1 MDKENKDNHT
11 LRVFEAFA
19 GIGAQAS
26 ALDRMG
32 INYKIVG
39 ISEWFIDAIECYAA
53 IHCDNVEVEMP
64 TDIQTIDEYLS
75 KFTFSATSVKPTN
88 IKRLTEDQRRDLYRA
103 NKQANNFGSI
113 TDIKGTDLPEIDLLV
128 YSFPCQDLSTGGLG
142 KGMKKGSGT
151 RSGLLWEIERI
162 LTELKDIDH
171 LPEYLL
177 LENVKTIKADKHIK
191 DLNQWL
197 DFLESM
203 GYANTKCM
211 ILNSL
216 DFGVPQ
222 DRERAFIISH
232 LGDTLDVVNKIEA
245 AKKERKF
252 KIRKFI
258 KSNYKNPIYKLE
270 ADIAQLNKT
279 PSRDVMWAINGKTI
293 SNHMIVR
300 TITCNMDR
308 THTAA
313 LFKYN
318 GPKGDTYRR
327 LTMREAFLLMGFTE
341 KEYAKASSLN
351 FSYRKLNKLI
361 GNSIVV
367 NRLIWDLQE
376 VPSCIDEDIAAISKI
391 AFDVMYDESRPT
403 ANIESYCK
411 REECWTNV
419 AKQNYTLSE
428 DGYGVLITPA
438 EKQEESVRAKKDQRI
453 ASGIEDELG
462 IFRKGSDYWKSLAEK
477 GKSQNVLSSKDL
489 SIIDN
494 AVKYC
499 EFVYTSL
506 YPKQVKEIINVL
518 NKLKENGIE

>member
-1 MDKENKDNHT
+1 MDRNSKKEST
-11 LRVFEAFA
+11 LKVFEAFA

-26 ALDRMG
+26 ALDHMG
-32 INYKIVG
+32 INYEIVG

-53 IHCDNVEVEMP
+53 IHCDGVEIEMP
-64 TDIQTIDEYLS
+64 TDIKEIDDYLS
-75 KFTFSATSVKPTN
+75 QFTFSATSVKPTN
-88 IKRLTEDQRRDLYRA
+88 VKMLTEDQRRDLYRA
-103 NKQANNFGSI
+103 NKQANNYGSI
-113 TDIKGTDLPEIDLLV
+113 TDIKGTDLPEINLLV

-162 LTELKDIDH
+162 LTEMKSFEQ

-177 LENVKTIKADKHIK
+177 LENVKTIKSDKNLE

-197 DFLESM
+197 SFLESI
-203 GYANTKCM
+203 GYSNTECM

-222 DRERAFIISH
+222 DRERAFIVSH
-232 LGDTLDVVNKIEA
+232 LGDKLEIIDKIEKL
-245 AKKERKF
+245 KKERKF
-252 KIRKFI
+252 KICQFI
-258 KSNYKNPIYKLE
+258 KDNYKEPIYKLE

-279 PSRDVMWAINGKTI
+279 PSRDIMWDINGKTI
-293 SNHMIVR
+293 SDNTIIR

-341 KEYAKASSLN
+341 EEYTKASSLN

-367 NRLIWDLQE
+367 NVLQAIFE
-376 VPSCIDEDIAAISKI
+376 VMFGDTYMKSE
-391 AFDVMYDESRPT
+391 T
-403 ANIESYCK
+403 AN
-411 REECWTNV
+411 
-419 AKQNYTLSE
+419 
-428 DGYGVLITPA
+428 
-438 EKQEESVRAKKDQRI
+438 
-453 ASGIEDELG
+453 
-462 IFRKGSDYWKSLAEK
+462 
-477 GKSQNVLSSKDL
+477 
-489 SIIDN
+489 
-494 AVKYC
+494 
-499 EFVYTSL
+499 
-506 YPKQVKEIINVL
+506 
-518 NKLKENGIE
+518 

>member
-245 AKKERKF
+245 AKKGRKF

-367 NRLIWDLQE
+367 NVLQAIFE
-376 VPSCIDEDIAAISKI
+376 AMFGDTYMKKEAEED
-391 AFDVMYDESRPT
+391 
-403 ANIESYCK
+403 
-411 REECWTNV
+411 
-419 AKQNYTLSE
+419 
-428 DGYGVLITPA
+428 
-438 EKQEESVRAKKDQRI
+438 
-453 ASGIEDELG
+453 
-462 IFRKGSDYWKSLAEK
+462 
-477 GKSQNVLSSKDL
+477 
-489 SIIDN
+489 
-494 AVKYC
+494 
-499 EFVYTSL
+499 
-506 YPKQVKEIINVL
+506 
-518 NKLKENGIE
+518 